1 MGNWNDYNYEWKGL
15 VYRGCNYID
24 SSRIFF
30 PHFDF
35 SENQQYQRIELSAGE
50 KVDFDTGKSKGIY
63 EYQIT
68 MYYENTSSGPLYNVL
83 TLNGDTINLEYG
95 RNASSFDL
103 MHITTQQQQSYINAA
118 TWKFTLNRSSSVTES
133 DIGLIDEFDYFKTS
147 PYDTVIGAPLYLY
160 GESRTASSDMKER
173 RFLKFYYGED
183 SSRQKQYLDVSS
195 KGTTLQINWINEKR
209 IVMDLTSPSISTYT
223 KDFYFRYYQLGKE
236 DDTYLQTSWSGSG
249 LTATL
254 NFKYYTKTSTSSTF
268 YRDLFNITPYGIEIN
283 NVRGNNGFLIYTSSK
298 TNEQGLR
305 ITSTAIYKNLSTQT
319 MSLGTSTNLF
329 SVVYATNGTIQT
341 SDETKKDII
350 SIDDRYEKLFLSL
363 EPILYKWKNEDDN
376 AEHLHDRIHCGLGAQ
391 TTKKHMDEVG
401 ITPEEYA
408 LYCEDTIEDKDNND
422 ELTGTTHKEY
432 GINYGQLHGM
442 EVYMIQKLYK
452 ENKELKARLD
462 ALESRLG

>member
-1 MGNWNDYNYEWKGL
+1 MANWNDYDYEWKAL
-15 VYRGCNYID
+15 VYKGCNYIND
-24 SSRIFF
+24 SKIFF

-35 SENQQYQRIELSAGE
+35 SEKDQYQRIEISVVE
-50 KVDFDTGKSKGIY
+50 KNNDGIGKSNGIY
-63 EYQIT
+63 EYGIK
-68 MYYENTSSGPLYNVL
+68 MYYENSSSRPLYNDL
-83 TLNGDTINLEYG
+83 ILDGNTINLEYG
-95 RNASSFDL
+95 YN
-103 MHITTQQQQSYINAA
+103 TTCFNLIHLTTNEQSYIHAEK
-118 TWKFTLNRSSSVTES
+118 WKFTRNPSTYVQ
-133 DIGLIDEFDYFKTS
+133 DIGDGMIEQYDYFQTS
-147 PYDTVIGAPLYLY
+147 PYDTTILAPLYLY
-160 GESRTASSDMKER
+160 GESGTASSDMKER
-173 RFLKFYYGED
+173 RFLKFYYGKD
-183 SSRQKQYLDVSS
+183 SSRQKQYLNVSS
-195 KGTTLQINWINEKR
+195 KGTTLQINWIDEKR

-223 KDFYFRYYQLGKE
+223 KNFYFRYYQMQKE
-236 DDTYLQTSWSGSG
+236 DESYLQTSWSGSR
-249 LTATL
+249 LTAAL
-254 NFKYYTKTSTSSTF
+254 NFKYYTKNNNNMIF
-268 YRDLFNITPYGIEIN
+268 YKDLFNITAYGIEIN
-283 NVRGNNGFLIYTSSK
+283 NVRGKNGFLIYTSSG
-298 TNEQGLR
+298 TNEQALK

-341 SDETKKDII
+341 SDETKKDIM

-408 LYCEDTIEDKDNND
+408 LYCEDTVEDKDKND

-452 ENKELKARLD
+452 ENKELKARLA